1 MARRVYPQQSS
12 GIEALATSTVDVK
25 PLLGEAYPLTELE
38 QGMKAFLSG
47 EVLKNLIVPVE
58 GLGVR
63 G

>member
-1 MARRVYPQQSS
+1 MAES
-12 GIEALATSTVDVK
+12 LAAMVARSR
-25 PLLGEAYPLTELE
+25 EAYPLTELE